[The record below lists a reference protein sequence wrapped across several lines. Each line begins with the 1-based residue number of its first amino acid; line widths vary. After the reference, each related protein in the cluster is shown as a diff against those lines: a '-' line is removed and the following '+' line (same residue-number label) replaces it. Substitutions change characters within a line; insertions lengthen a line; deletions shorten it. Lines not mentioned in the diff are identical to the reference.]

1 MYFFSFSVPT
11 FKARQLKQ
19 RPCSSSADKDNTPS
33 QVELAG
39 NELDGK
45 ADITAE
51 VMALPTLMPTEC
63 FCWRIRIGMEGA
75 FATLWAEDGL
85 WGWQNGCG

>member
-1 MYFFSFSVPT
+1 MLQS
-11 FKARQLKQ
+11 QLKQ

-51 VMALPTLMPTEC
+51 VMASPALVPTAR
-63 FCWRIRIGMEGA
+63 FCWRNRISVEGA
-75 FATLWAEDGL
+75 FATQWAEDGL